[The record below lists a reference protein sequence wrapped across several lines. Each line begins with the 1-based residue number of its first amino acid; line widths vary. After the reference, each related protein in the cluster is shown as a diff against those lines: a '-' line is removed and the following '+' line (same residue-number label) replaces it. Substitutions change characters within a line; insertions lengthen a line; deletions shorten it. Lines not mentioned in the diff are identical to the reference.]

1 LKKATFLLLA
11 VTLICLS
18 SASLAFAYDTYKK
31 QAIKMADGT
40 TISGGVIRI
49 DPVKKVYIHTNSTHH
64 SRGIQSVGIDTRT
77 GAVKIVRD
85 QSDAVITISAD
96 EDESLAARNI
106 KIGISGGGL
115 TTLVFF
121 YQNGRKLNMA
131 NKNDFN
137 KVASTTSNFW
147 IQWISEP
154 F

>member
-1 LKKATFLLLA
+1 VKKGLIILLA
-11 VTLICLS
+11 AGLLCLG
-18 SASLAFAYDTYKK
+18 SAGLAFAYGTYNK

-49 DPVKKVYIHTNSTHH
+49 DPIKKVYLHTNSTHH
-64 SRGIQSVGIDTRT
+64 SRGIKNVGVDLKT
-77 GAVKIVRD
+77 GTVKIVRD
-85 QSDAVITISAD
+85 NSDAIISISAD
-96 EDESLAARNI
+96 EDETLAARNI
-106 KIGISGGGL
+106 KVGISGGGE

-131 NKNDFN
+131 NKSDFN

-154 F
+154 K